1 VNDNWSKKFW
11 GSRTSHGY
19 HSWWIAGGCRGGRVR
34 HPVPR
39 RRSLVL
45 LLSQFSYFGMSY
57 FVCPY

>member
-1 VNDNWSKKFW
+1 VNDNWREKFW
-11 GSRTSHGY
+11 GSRSS
-19 HSWWIAGGCRGGRVR
+19 HSWWIGGGCRGGRVR

-39 RRSLVL
+39 RMGPVL